1 MNTPATAGG
10 HGDEPVVTVRL
21 DSSDVARFARASG
34 DRNPLHT
41 DAGYARSTPFGEPVA
56 HGVLAALRT
65 LAAVGPRPGQRLAS
79 LDIRFPAPVFPGRAY
94 RWAVTEEADGAGA
107 GSDGLRV
114 SASLFDGDRPVLTL
128 DAGFADAAGPTA
140 ELPTGGGAVWSRT
153 TAAARPAA
161 EIRTGL
167 TVEAPYAPDWA
178 ELDALVADWELDER
192 GVGAAQLAALA
203 WCSYTAGM
211 ELPGEASLLSRIALT
226 FPAAADT
233 GDADG
238 SGADDEN
245 DADDAGAEKAD
256 DTGADD
262 ESDTGTDGRPALR
275 GTAEVTA
282 FHADFAAL
290 TVTGSLRSGDPDDG
304 TARTVAEA
312 EIQVRARPE
321 ATSARIERLTELLP
335 PSDRLDGKVAV
346 VVGGS
351 RGLGAAL
358 VQALATQGCTV
369 YLGYHRSREAAE
381 EVREALAESAGR
393 VLLAGGDC
401 ADPDWCRELGERV
414 IAEQGRC
421 DILVLNACPPLHDM
435 DVRADGGARLV
446 EYVRESLAMVQ
457 APTAA
462 LLSDVAANDG
472 TVLAISSAAVTDPPR
487 GWPHYVAAKTA
498 LEGLLRSLVAEQPR
512 VRCVVA
518 RPPRLRTTLTHAP
531 ASGEQPLEPEVVAAT
546 LVARL
551 SAPGTASGR
560 DVELVEDFP
569 ESPAS
574 PVSVTGGP
582 TPAAEPA
589 SSVPAVSGGGEG
601 EEPVDGRLVVS
612 ATFTAQPIEGA
623 LRFWS
628 GHLGLALAVEF
639 TDYGQIFQQ
648 LLDVNG
654 EFGTNRQGGNLL
666 LLRLQDW
673 PDDDLARI
681 TEDFAAAVRSF
692 AGRSRVPL
700 VVLLCP
706 ASPDALA
713 DEARAGDLADA
724 ERTLRAALEPVAGVH
739 LLDWDHFGPLYRV
752 TDHHD
757 SMREELGHIPYTP
770 QAYTALATVAMRA
783 VRALLRPPAKVLVL
797 DCDNTLWRGVCGEDG
812 ADGVV
817 LEEGHLRLQRWAL
830 GLRERGVLLALA
842 SKNVE
847 QDVEAVFERED
858 MVLRPEHIAARR
870 VNWDP
875 KSLNMAA
882 LGKELSLGLDAFVFL
897 DDNPVETAEM
907 AAAHPQVLTLTLPGD
922 AAGFPAL
929 LDHLWVFDQLGV
941 TAEDGRRADYYRAGQ
956 ERDRFR
962 ESAMDYS
969 AFIEGLGLDIAIA
982 EATAEQAPR
991 VSQLTYRTNQFNTT
1005 AVRRTESEIRGL
1017 ADEGG
1022 TCWATAVS
1030 DRFGDYGLVSIAFTR
1045 GAGEALV
1052 VDGLMMS
1059 CRVLGRGVEHR
1070 VLAHLGEQA
1079 LRGGFERLDVPFRPT
1094 ERNAPVRRFLD
1105 SVAGDHAEPES
1116 TGSGES
1122 GGSSSPDGALVY
1134 RLPAEYAAALT
1145 FRPLDPAEQEEPSG
1159 AEAEPKERDGKDKD
1173 GTGDEA
1179 KAAAVAVR
1187 PESLV
1192 VIATELTGIDEVHA
1206 RITADERPTDA
1217 PDGSADARGGD
1228 AADVLTGVR
1237 EAFHEVLRVPLDRL
1251 RESTTLEEL
1260 QLSSFTIVDLTVRL
1274 EREFGSLPRTLL
1286 FEHRTLGG
1294 VVAAVADRLGLAPAP
1309 GRAATGVRRP
1319 AARTATVSAEPADGP
1334 EPIAVVGVA
1343 GRYPGAR
1350 DLDELARR
1358 LLRGQSSVTEIPED
1372 RWDHSRYFDPSGTDP
1387 AGSYS
1392 KWACLLD
1399 DVARFDSL
1407 FFGISPREA
1416 ELMDPQ
1422 QRLFLEVAYETLQD
1436 AGHTP
1441 DTLGSDVGVYVGAMA
1456 PDYAVLSAEAALDGR
1471 ATLPY
1476 SAHYQIANRVSYA
1489 FDFTGPSLSVDT
1501 ACSSSGVALHLA
1513 SQDLRLGRVSAA
1525 LVGGVNL
1532 ILHPSRHVQY
1542 AHMGM
1547 LSRTGSCRAFGAGA
1561 DGMVMGEGV
1570 GAVLLKPLSQA
1581 LRDGDRVHALIRGT
1595 ATNSGGRTQGF
1606 TVPSPDAQA
1615 DLVTAALR
1623 DARVDPATV
1632 SVLEAHGTGTPLG
1645 DPIEITGLTKA
1656 FGPASPERARC
1667 AVGSVKTTI
1676 GHLEPAAAIAGLTKV
1691 LLQLRHR
1698 TIMPTPGAET
1708 PNPDIA
1714 FDATPFFV
1722 PDRPMPWDAVEG
1734 TRRAGIS
1741 SFGAGGVNAHVVV
1754 EEYTGPQPP
1763 RGPADGTHLV
1773 VLSAKDSTRLAEHC
1787 ADLAARVK
1795 DSTGD
1800 LRLSEVAYQSQLR
1813 RQPLAHRMAVLVDDL
1828 HRLADVLTAA
1838 AAGAPP
1844 AEGCWITA
1852 FDPDAPRP
1860 APESFES
1867 TVRDA
1872 LERRDLAGLAAAWVA
1887 GADVRWA
1894 DLHEGPLR
1902 HAELPSYPFA
1912 RVRHWLREPEQAPV
1926 PVSDAASPHL
1936 DDREL
1941 LGAVEGLTAAG
1952 DQARAL
1958 LDRLAAAAPAVA
1970 AAGADVTAPHPLVHR
1985 NVSDFTEER
1994 FRSRWSEGDALLG
2007 DYRVDGR
2014 PCLPGAVWIEAAR
2027 AAVALAHGRDA
2038 GDTGVRLADLAWHES
2053 HGGRSGAPRPV
2064 DIALAQNADGSV
2076 DFDCYEPDD
2085 ASADGDDVRVLCQG
2099 HATLVPP
2106 APADRVDLRGLL
2118 DGSTPLGTPAAHR
2131 AALDRAGL
2139 RLGPAY
2145 RALAELRHGE
2155 GYLLAELRLP
2165 PVAAGPHPEALVT
2178 HPALLTAA
2186 LLVAAVR
2193 DGSGAPAALEPSEV
2207 AEVAFHAPC
2216 GDGGYAIVTEGAA
2229 PGTTDL
2235 DLCDRDGH
2243 LLIRLSGIRFAR
2255 GDEGT
2260 C

>member
-1 MNTPATAGG
+1 MNTPATAAG
-10 HGDEPVVTVRL
+10 HGDEHVVTVRL
-21 DSSDVARFARASG
+21 DSSDMARFARASG

-41 DAGYARSTPFGEPVA
+41 DAGYARRTPFGEPVA
-56 HGVLAALRT
+56 HGVLAALRI
-65 LAAVGPRPGQRLAS
+65 LAAAGARPGLRLAS

-94 RWAVTEEADGAGA
+94 RWSVTEDADGADA
-107 GSDGLRV
+107 GKGGLLV

-128 DAGFADAAGPTA
+128 DAGYADAAGPAA
-140 ELPTGGGAVWSRT
+140 ELPSAGGAVWSRT
-153 TAAARPAA
+153 TAAARPAS
-161 EIRTGL
+161 EIRAGL
-167 TVEAPYAPDWA
+167 TAEAPYAPDWA
-178 ELDALVADWELDER
+178 ELNTLVADWDLGER
-192 GVGAAQLAALA
+192 GIGADQVAALA

-211 ELPGEASLLSRIALT
+211 ELPGESSLLSRISLT
-226 FPAAADT
+226 FPAAADADDT
-233 GDADG
+233 DTDANDADDADTDDAEA
-238 SGADDEN
+238 SDADDEN
-245 DADDAGAEKAD
+245 DT
-256 DTGADD
+256 DTIGSA
-262 ESDTGTDGRPALR
+262 TLR
-275 GTAEVTA
+275 GKAEVTA
-282 FHADFAAL
+282 FHAGFAAL
-290 TVTGSLRSGDPDDG
+290 TVVGTLRSGDPDDT

-321 ATSARIERLTELLP
+321 ATSARIERLTALLP

-346 VVGGS
+346 VAGGS

-358 VQALATQGCTV
+358 VQALASQGCTV

-381 EVREALAESAGR
+381 EVREALGDGAGR

-401 ADPDWCRELGERV
+401 ADPDWCGELRERV

-435 DVRADGGARLV
+435 DVAADGGARLV

-462 LLSDVAANDG
+462 FVSDVAANEG
-472 TVLAISSAAVTDPPR
+472 TVLAISSVAVTDPPR

-498 LEGLLRSLVAEQPR
+498 LEGLLRSLVAERPR

-560 DVELVEDFP
+560 DIELVEEFP
-569 ESPAS
+569 VA
-574 PVSVTGGP
+574 PVSTAG

-589 SSVPAVSGGGEG
+589 SPVPAVSGGGEG

-628 GHLGLALAVEF
+628 GHLGLALGVEF
-639 TDYGQIFQQ
+639 TDYGQVFQQ
-648 LLDVNG
+648 LLDPNSD
-654 EFGTNRQGGNLL
+654 FGTNRRGCNLL
-666 LLRLQDW
+666 LLRPQDW
-673 PDDDLARI
+673 PGDDLPR
-681 TEDFAAAVRSF
+681 TTDDFAAAVGSF

-706 ASPDALA
+706 ASPDAME
-713 DEARAGDLADA
+713 DEARAGALADA
-724 ERTLRAALEPVAGVH
+724 ERTLRTALEPMSGVH
-739 LLDWDHFGPLYRV
+739 LLDWDHFGRLYRV
-752 TDHHD
+752 ADHHD
-757 SMREELGHIPYTP
+757 AMREELGHIPYTP

-830 GLRERGVLLALA
+830 ELRQRGVLLALA

-870 VNWDP
+870 VNWEP

-882 LGKELSLGLDAFVFL
+882 MAEELGFGLDAFVFL
-897 DDNPVETAEM
+897 DDNPVETAGM
-907 AAAHPQVLTLTLPGD
+907 AAAHPQVLTLTLPED

-929 LDHLWVFDQLGV
+929 LDHLWAFDQLGV

-962 ESAMDYS
+962 RSTMDYS
-969 AFIEGLGLDIAIA
+969 AFIEGLGLDIAVA

-1005 AVRRTESEIRGL
+1005 GVRRTESEIRGL

-1045 GAGEALV
+1045 GEDRALV

-1079 LRGGFERLDVPFRPT
+1079 LQGGFDRLDVPFRPT

-1105 SVAGDHAEPES
+1105 SVAGDYAEPE
-1116 TGSGES
+1116 TPGSGENGAS
-1122 GGSSSPDGALVY
+1122 GSADGALVY
-1134 RLPAEYAAALT
+1134 RLPAKYAAAVS
-1145 FRPLDPAEQEEPSG
+1145 FRPVDPAEQEEPATPE
-1159 AEAEPKERDGKDKD
+1159 AEAKGGDRAKEEEK
-1173 GTGDEA
+1173 A

-1187 PESLV
+1187 PESLA

-1206 RITADERPTDA
+1206 RVTADERPTGTA
-1217 PDGSADARGGD
+1217 DGSEDGRGGGT
-1228 AADVLTGVR
+1228 ADVLTGVR
-1237 EAFHEVLRVPLDRL
+1237 KAFHEVLRVPLDRL
-1251 RESTTLEEL
+1251 REGTTLEEL
-1260 QLSSFTIVDLTVRL
+1260 QLSSFTIVDLTVCL

-1294 VVAAVADRLGLAPAP
+1294 VVEAISDRLGLVPASGRAESEVRQP
-1309 GRAATGVRRP
+1309 ARAAT
-1319 AARTATVSAEPADGP
+1319 ASAEPGGGP

-1358 LLRGQSSVTEIPED
+1358 LLRGQSSVTEIPEE
-1372 RWDHSRYFDPSGTDP
+1372 RWDHTRYFDPSGSDP

-1476 SAHYQIANRVSYA
+1476 AAHYQIANRVSYA

-1513 SQDLRLGRVSAA
+1513 SQDLRLGRVNAA

-1547 LSRTGSCRAFGAGA
+1547 LSRTGRCRAFGAGA

-1581 LRDGDRVHALIRGT
+1581 LRDGDRVHALILGT

-1615 DLVTAALR
+1615 ELVTAALR

-1667 AVGSVKTTI
+1667 AVGSIKTTI

-1708 PNPDIA
+1708 PSPDIE
-1714 FDATPFFV
+1714 FESTPFFV
-1722 PDRPMPWDAVEG
+1722 PDRPMPWDAVDG

-1754 EEYTGPQPP
+1754 EEYTGAQPP

-1773 VLSAKDSTRLAEHC
+1773 VISAKDSAQLDEHC
-1787 ADLAARVK
+1787 ADVADRVK
-1795 DSTGD
+1795 NNSGD
-1800 LRLSEVAYQSQLR
+1800 LRLSEVAYQSQMR

-1828 HRLADVLTAA
+1828 HQLADVLTAA
-1838 AAGAPP
+1838 AAGSPP
-1844 AEGCWITA
+1844 AERCWITA

-1860 APESFES
+1860 APESFET

-1872 LERRDLAGLAAAWVA
+1872 LERRDLAGLAEAWVA
-1887 GADVRWA
+1887 GAEVRWA
-1894 DLHEGPLR
+1894 DLHDGPLR
-1902 HAELPSYPFA
+1902 HADLPSYPFA
-1912 RVRHWLREPEQAPV
+1912 RVRHWLREAEPARGEG
-1926 PVSDAASPHL
+1926 SDAAPSSL
-1936 DDREL
+1936 DDRQL
-1941 LGAVEGLTAAG
+1941 RGVMEGLTAAG
-1952 DQARAL
+1952 DQARTL
-1958 LDRLAAAAPAVA
+1958 LDRLAGVVPAPAGTTVL
-1970 AAGADVTAPHPLVHR
+1970 HPLVHR

-1994 FRSRWSEGDALLG
+1994 FRSRWTEDDALLG

-2014 PCLPGAVWIEAAR
+2014 PRLPGAVWIEAAR

-2038 GDTGVRLADLAWHES
+2038 GETGVRLGELAWYEP
-2053 HGGRSGAPRPV
+2053 HGQHSGAPRPV
-2064 DIALAQNADGSV
+2064 DIGLAQNSDGSV

-2085 ASADGDDVRVLCQG
+2085 TSADGDDVRVLCQG

-2106 APADRVDLRGLL
+2106 APAGRIDLRRLL
-2118 DGSTPLGTPAAHR
+2118 GGSTPLSTPASHE
-2131 AALDRAGL
+2131 AALEAAGL
-2139 RLGPAY
+2139 HLGASY
-2145 RALAELRHGE
+2145 RSLVELRRGE
-2155 GYLLAELRLP
+2155 DYLLADLRLP
-2165 PVAAGPHPEALVT
+2165 PAAVGPHPEALIA
-2178 HPALLTAA
+2178 HPVLLAA
-2186 LLVAAVR
+2186 AFLVAAVR

-2207 AEVAFHAPC
+2207 AEVTFHAPC
-2216 GDGGYAIVTEGAA
+2216 GDGAYAIATEGAA

>member
-1 MNTPATAGG
+1 MNTPANSGG
-10 HGDEPVVTVRL
+10 HGDEHVVTVRL

-34 DRNPLHT
+34 DHNPLHT
-41 DAGYARSTPFGEPVA
+41 DAGYARRTPFGQPVA
-56 HGVLAALRT
+56 HGVLAAVRT
-65 LAAVGPRPGQRLAS
+65 LAAIGVRPGQRLES

-94 RWAVTEEADGAGA
+94 RWAIQEKGGAG
-107 GSDGLRV
+107 DGEGGPRL

-128 DAGFADAAGPTA
+128 DAGFADAAAPVTG
-140 ELPTGGGAVWSRT
+140 LPTGEGAVWSRT
-153 TAAARPAA
+153 TAAARPVT

-167 TVEAPYAPDWA
+167 AAEAPYAPDWA
-178 ELDALVADWELDER
+178 ELDALVAEWNLGER
-192 GVGAAQLAALA
+192 GVGAQHLASLA

-211 ELPGEASLLSRIALT
+211 ELPGASSLLSRISLT
-226 FPAAADT
+226 FPAA
-233 GDADG
+233 
-238 SGADDEN
+238 SGADDAGTGGPGTDDA
-245 DADDAGAEKAD
+245 DADDD
-256 DTGADD
+256 NDTGAFGSAPLWG
-262 ESDTGTDGRPALR
+262 E
-275 GTAEVTA
+275 AEVTA
-282 FHADFAAL
+282 FHSDFAAL
-290 TVTGSLRSGDPDDG
+290 TVTGTLRSGNPDDG
-304 TARTVAEA
+304 SARTVAEA
-312 EIQVRARPE
+312 EIQVRARAE
-321 ATSARIERLTELLP
+321 AASTRIDRLTALLR

-346 VVGGS
+346 VAGGS

-381 EVREALAESAGR
+381 EVRDALGDAAGR

-401 ADPDWCRELGERV
+401 ADPDWCAELGERV
-414 IAEQGRC
+414 LAEQGRC
-421 DILVLNACPPLHDM
+421 DLLVLNACPPLHDM
-435 DVRADGGARLV
+435 DVAADGGARLV

-462 LLSDVAANDG
+462 FLSHVAANDG

-498 LEGLLRSLVAEQPR
+498 LEGLLSSLAAEQPR

-518 RPPRLRTTLTHAP
+518 RPPRLLTTLTHAP
-531 ASGEQPLEPEVVAAT
+531 VSGEQPLEPEVVAAT

-569 ESPAS
+569 ASVAGAPAAD
-574 PVSVTGGP
+574 P
-582 TPAAEPA
+582 TPP
-589 SSVPAVSGGGEG
+589 VPAVSGGREDR
-601 EEPVDGRLVVS
+601 EPVDGRLVVS

-628 GHLGLALAVEF
+628 GHLGLELGVEF

-648 LLDVNG
+648 LLDANS
-654 EFGTNRQGGNLL
+654 EFGTNRQGCNLL

-673 PDDDLARI
+673 PGDELSRV
-681 TEDFAAAVRSF
+681 TEDFAAAVSSF

-706 ASPDALA
+706 ASPGAVEDETRADALA
-713 DEARAGDLADA
+713 AA

-739 LLDWDHFGPLYRV
+739 LLDWDHFGRLYRV
-752 TDHHD
+752 DGHHD
-757 SMREELGHIPYTP
+757 AMREELGHIPYTP

-812 ADGVV
+812 AEGVV

-870 VNWDP
+870 VNWEP

-882 LGKELSLGLDAFVFL
+882 LAEELGLGLDAFVFF

-922 AAGFPAL
+922 AAAFPAL
-929 LDHLWVFDQLGV
+929 LDHLWVFDQLDV

-962 ESAMDYS
+962 RSAMDYS

-982 EATAEQAPR
+982 EATAEQIPR

-1022 TCWATAVS
+1022 TCWATVVS
-1030 DRFGDYGLVSIAFTR
+1030 DRFGDYGLVSVAFTR
-1045 GAGEALV
+1045 GEGDALV

-1059 CRVLGRGVEHR
+1059 CRVLGRGVEHQ

-1079 LRGGFERLDVPFRPT
+1079 LRGGYDRLDVPFRPT

-1116 TGSGES
+1116 AGSGENGAS
-1122 GGSSSPDGALVY
+1122 GSPDGALVY
-1134 RLPAEYAAALT
+1134 RLPAEEAAAVT
-1145 FRPLDPAEQEEPSG
+1145 FRPVDPAEQEEPSA
-1159 AEAEPKERDGKDKD
+1159 AEAEPSGQDRAEERNR
-1173 GTGDEA
+1173 TE
-1179 KAAAVAVR
+1179 AAAVAVR

-1192 VIATELTGIDEVHA
+1192 AIATELTGIDEVHA
-1206 RITADERPTDA
+1206 RITADRLPALAE
-1217 PDGSADARGGD
+1217 DGSGDDRSGGTG
-1228 AADVLTGVR
+1228 DVLTGVR
-1237 EAFHEVLRVPLDRL
+1237 EAFREVLRVPLDRL
-1251 RESTTLEEL
+1251 REGTTLEEL

-1274 EREFGSLPRTLL
+1274 EREFGPLPRTLL

-1294 VVAAVADRLGLAPAP
+1294 VVEAIAGRLGLAPAP
-1309 GRAATGVRRP
+1309 APGRAENEVRRP
-1319 AARTATVSAEPADGP
+1319 AARAATASAEYGGS
-1334 EPIAVVGVA
+1334 EPIAIVGVA

-1358 LLRGQSSVTEIPED
+1358 LLRGQSSVTEIPEE
-1372 RWDHSRYFDPSGTDP
+1372 RWDHTRYFDPSGTDP

-1513 SQDLRLGRVSAA
+1513 AQDLRLGRVDAA

-1547 LSRTGSCRAFGAGA
+1547 LSRTGRCRAFGAGA

-1615 DLVTAALR
+1615 QLVTAALR

-1632 SVLEAHGTGTPLG
+1632 GVLEAHGTGTPLG

-1708 PNPDIA
+1708 PNPDIE
-1714 FDATPFFV
+1714 FGATPFFV
-1722 PDRPMPWDAVEG
+1722 PDRPMPWDAIDG

-1754 EEYTGPQPP
+1754 EEYSGAPLP
-1763 RGPADGTHLV
+1763 RGAADGSHLV
-1773 VLSAKDSTRLAEHC
+1773 VLSAKDGTQLARHC
-1787 ADLAARVK
+1787 ADVAARIK
-1795 DSTGD
+1795 DDAGD
-1800 LRLSEVAYQSQLR
+1800 LRLSEVAYQSQMR
-1813 RQPLAHRMAVLVDDL
+1813 RQPLAHRMAVLVDDP

-1838 AAGAPP
+1838 AAGSPP

-1852 FDPDAPRP
+1852 FGPDEPRP
-1860 APESFES
+1860 APESFET

-1872 LERRDLAGLAAAWVA
+1872 LEARDLAGLAEAWVA
-1887 GADVRWA
+1887 GAEVRWA
-1894 DLHEGPLR
+1894 DLHDGPLH
-1902 HAELPSYPFA
+1902 HAELPFYPFA
-1912 RVRHWLREPEQAPV
+1912 RVRHWLRDAEPART
-1926 PVSDAASPHL
+1926 PVSDAVPPAFDARHL
-1936 DDREL
+1936 RGVVD
-1941 LGAVEGLTAAG
+1941 GLTAAG
-1952 DQARAL
+1952 DQAKAL

-1970 AAGADVTAPHPLVHR
+1970 APTAAGVTVPHPLVHR

-1994 FRSRWSEGDALLG
+1994 FRSHWTEEEPLAA

-2027 AAVALAHGRDA
+2027 AAVALAHGRNA
-2038 GDTGVRLADLAWHES
+2038 GDTGVRLVELAWYES
-2053 HGGRSGAPRPV
+2053 HGSHLGASRPV
-2064 DIALAQNADGSV
+2064 DIGLAQNADGSV

-2085 ASADGDDVRVLCQG
+2085 TSADGDDVRVLCQG
-2099 HATLVPP
+2099 RATLVPP
-2106 APADRVDLRGLL
+2106 TAADRVDLRGLL
-2118 DGSTPLGTPAAHR
+2118 DGSTPLGTPASHR
-2131 AALDRAGL
+2131 AALGQAGL
-2139 RLGPAY
+2139 RLGACY
-2145 RALAELRHGE
+2145 EALAELRQGE

-2165 PVAAGPHPEALVT
+2165 PAAAGPDPEALVA
-2178 HPALLTAA
+2178 HPVLLTSA

-2193 DGSGAPAALEPSEV
+2193 GGSGAPARLEPSQV
-2207 AEVAFHAPC
+2207 AGVTFHAPC
-2216 GDGGYAIVTEGAA
+2216 GESAYAVATEGAA